1 MLPLVYKRN
10 NESSASTHSTSHL
23 VGNFVTTSWKI
34 LRNNLYL
41 QSNVI
46 LSSYAHALKYRM
58 SKVYNKFPFRRETH
72 TCHQTSLSACHFVSS
87 LFMADWFSY
96 VKQRPSSQHNESPHQ
111 YTTNQAVFIGSH
123 MYSLNKPNSKR
134 TSCFGYQDL
143 KNILEVEY
151 TMSQMQQHS
160 TLQSKQIIALM
171 DKYHSSA
178 TVYTSSKGECLFESQ
193 FCQNKMFALVL
204 V

>member
-10 NESSASTHSTSHL
+10 NGSSASTHSTSHL

-58 SKVYNKFPFRRETH
+58 SNVYNKFPFRRETH

-96 VKQRPSSQHNESPHQ
+96 VKHRPSSQNNESPHE
-111 YTTNQAVFIGSH
+111 YTTNQAVFNGSR
-123 MYSLNKPNSKR
+123 MSSLNEQHSKR
-134 TSCFGYQDL
+134 TSFFGYQGW
-143 KNILEVEY
+143 NILELEY

-160 TLQSKQIIALM
+160 TPWSKQIIALM
-171 DKYHSSA
+171 DEYHSSA

-193 FCQNKMFALVL
+193 FWQNKCLHWF
-204 V
+204 

>member
-1 MLPLVYKRN
+1 MGKDPQSVTDMKGLQPTLEKQKR
-10 NESSASTHSTSHL
+10 
-23 VGNFVTTSWKI
+23 
-34 LRNNLYL
+34 
-41 QSNVI
+41 
-46 LSSYAHALKYRM
+46 SYAHALKYRM

-193 FCQNKMFALVL
+193 FWQNKCLHWF
-204 V
+204 